1 MCILIPYTET
11 QPAGPPTLEMSVRD
25 ATEDNPVLI
34 QLSAYPHAQSTS
46 LTSDLLIHVT
56 HLPMNSSL
64 NGGMYDGQVWTFTSL
79 DFGESELTFPEH
91 TSGTFMVTAEA
102 VDPTA
107 ALRRTG
113 TQQFTVTPVADAPYL
128 DVVHDPCVCSRTF
141 KFSINSALID
151 TDGSEVLEVIVSQL
165 PEGTQLSVGELSSN
179 GEYIFNGTDQ
189 IMLQNI
195 EATFPQGDL
204 GAHTMIV
211 HARSTEIDNDDTAVT
226 IATVSIQ
233 HCPTNPTPGMCAM
246 QQFLGSFCFI

>member
-1 MCILIPYTET
+1 
-11 QPAGPPTLEMSVRD
+11 MSVRD

-64 NGGMYDGQVWTFTSL
+64 NRGIYDGQIWTFTSL

-91 TSGTFMVTAEA
+91 TSGTFMVAAEA

-113 TQQFTVTPVADAPYL
+113 TQQFTVNPVADAPYL
-128 DVVHDPCVCSRTF
+128 DVVHDPCICSRTF
-141 KFSINSALID
+141 KFSIYSALID
-151 TDGSEVLEVIVSQL
+151 TDGSEILEVIVSQL

-179 GEYIFNGTDQ
+179 GESIFNGTDQ

-195 EATFPQGDL
+195 EATFPQDL
-204 GAHTMIV
+204 STFTMTV
-211 HARSTEIDNDDTAVT
+211 HARSTEIDNGDTAVT
-226 IATVSIQ
+226 SATVSIQ
-233 HCPTNPTPGMCAM
+233 RCPTSPTPGMYINSTISWL
-246 QQFLGSFCFI
+246 FLLCGFFMIFRA